1 MTLADGDGRITSEE
15 LGSVMRSLGQH
26 PTNAEVQDMIN
37 EVDTDGD
44 GTIDFTEFIIM
55 MTRMRSDTVEE
66 IREAFKVFDE
76 DGNGY
81 ISAIELK
88 HVMASLGE

>member
-81 ISAIELK
+81 ISDIELK